1 MATLFETRP
10 RTAERTGNIVE
21 MNWDPITRIVGSLGI
36 YTKIDF
42 ANKQVVECHSTSSI
56 FRGYSIFMQNKDPRD
71 THFIT
76 SRICGICGDNHATC
90 SVYAQNMAYGVR
102 PPNLAEWIVNLG
114 EAAEYMFDHCI
125 FQDNLVGVDF
135 CEMMVKETNP
145 RVWEKAQKTEAPHAK
160 DHGYRTI
167 GQIMT
172 ALNPFEGEFY
182 RETLQMSRLT
192 REMFCL
198 MEGRHVHP
206 STLYPGGVGTV
217 PTIQVLT
224 DYLTR
229 LTRYVEFMKKVVPL
243 HDDLFDFF
251 YQALPGYEKVGQRR
265 VLLGCWGSFQDPDVC
280 DYKYETMD
288 KWGKAMFVTPG
299 IVVDGKLVTTNL
311 VDINLG
317 IRILLGSSY
326 YDDWAENGTGEVFVK
341 TDPLGN
347 PVDKRHPWNQTTI
360 PKPQK
365 RDFGGNYTWVMS
377 PRWLDKRTGD
387 HLALDTGGGPIAR
400 LWATALAGLVDI
412 GYVKAPGDGTVRIR
426 LPKTMTKPE
435 VELTWR
441 IPKWSN
447 ALERDRARS
456 YFQAYAAA
464 VGLYCVEKAMDD
476 VRHGRT
482 QTFRPFEV
490 PDEAI
495 GCGFHEAVRGVL
507 SHHLV
512 IRNGRVAN
520 YHPYPPTPWNAS
532 PRDHFGTLGPYED
545 AVQNTPIFEE
555 NGPNN
560 FKGIDIMRAVRSFD
574 PCLPCGVHMYLG
586 KGKVLK
592 QVHTPTAL
600 LGLAKK

>member
-1 MATLFETRP
+1 METATLPATDNRP
-10 RTAERTGNIVE
+10 QSGQIVE
-21 MNWDPITRIVGSLGI
+21 MSWDPITRIVGSLGLF
-36 YTKIDF
+36 TKIDF
-42 ANKQVVECHSTSSI
+42 SNRKVVECHSTSSI
-56 FRGYSIFMQNKDPRD
+56 FRGYSIFMKNKDPRD
-71 THFIT
+71 AHFIT

-102 PPNLAEWIVNLG
+102 PPPIAEWIINLG

-135 CEMMVKETNP
+135 CEKMVRETNP
-145 RVWEKAQKTEAPHAK
+145 GVWEKAKKTDAPHAK

-167 GQIMT
+167 ADIMT
-172 ALNPFEGEFY
+172 SLNPFEGEFY
-182 RETLQMSRLT
+182 RETLQMSRMT

-217 PTIQVLT
+217 PSIQLFT
-224 DYLTR
+224 DFLIR
-229 LTRYVEFMKKVVPL
+229 LMRYVEFMKRVVPL

-251 YQALPGYEKVGQRR
+251 YDALPGYEQVGLRR
-265 VLLGCWGSFQDPDVC
+265 ILLGCWGSFQDPDVC
-280 DYKYETMD
+280 DYNYRTMD
-288 KWGKAMFVTPG
+288 QWGKAMYVTPG
-299 IVVDGKLVTTNL
+299 IVVDGQLVTTNL

-317 IRILLGSSY
+317 LRILLGSSY
-326 YDDWAENGTGEVFVK
+326 YEDWENKETFVAH
-341 TDPLGN
+341 DPLGN
-347 PVDKRHPWNQTTI
+347 PVDKHHPWNQTTI

-365 RDFGGNYTWVMS
+365 RNFADKYTWVMS
-377 PRWLDKRTGD
+377 PRWYDKRTND

-400 LWATALAGLVDI
+400 LWSTALANLVDI
-412 GYVKAPGDGTVRIR
+412 GYVKATGNSVKIV
-426 LPKTMTKPE
+426 LPQTAMKPE
-435 VELTWR
+435 VEFEWK

-447 ALERDRARS
+447 AIERDRART

-464 VGLYCVEKAMDD
+464 AALYFVERAMAEL
-476 VRHGRT
+476 HAGRT
-482 QTFRPFEV
+482 QTFTPFTV
-490 PDEAI
+490 PEEAI

-512 IRNGRVAN
+512 IRNRKIAN
-520 YHPYPPTPWNAS
+520 YHPYPPTCWNAN
-532 PRDHFGTLGPYED
+532 PRDVYGTPGPYED

-555 NGPNN
+555 NGPEN

-586 KGKVLK
+586 NGKVLE
-592 QVHTPTAL
+592 QIHTPTAL
-600 LGLAKK
+600 AGLAK

>member
-1 MATLFETRP
+1 MPEVI
-10 RTAERTGNIVE
+10 TAPQKGTSAQQGNIVE

-36 YTKIDF
+36 FTKINFDT
-42 ANKQVVECHSTSSI
+42 KQVVECYSTSSI

-71 THFIT
+71 AHFIT

-90 SVYAQNMAYGVR
+90 SCYAQQMAYGVK
-102 PPNLAEWIVNLG
+102 PPPLGEWIVNLG
-114 EAAEYMFDHCI
+114 EAAEYMFDHNI

-145 RVWEKAQKTEAPHAK
+145 GVWEKAQRTEAPHAK

-167 GQIMT
+167 ADIMH

-182 RETLQMSRLT
+182 RETLQVSRYT

-217 PTIQVLT
+217 PSIQVFT
-224 DYLTR
+224 DYMVR
-229 LTRYVEFMKKVVPL
+229 LAHYAEFMKRCLPL

-251 YQALPGYEKVGQRR
+251 YEALPGYEQVGQRR

-280 DYKYETMD
+280 DYNYKTMNE
-288 KWGKAMFVTPG
+288 WGKAMYVTPG
-299 IVVDGKLVTTNL
+299 IVVDGELVTTNL

-326 YDDWAENGTGEVFVK
+326 YEDWGENGEVFVK
-341 TDPLGN
+341 NDPLGN
-347 PVDKRHPWNQTTI
+347 PVDRRHPWNQTTI

-365 RDFGGNYTWVMS
+365 RDFAGNYTWVMS

-412 GYVKAPGDGTVRIR
+412 GYVKAPGDKTVRIR
-426 LPKTMTKPE
+426 LPKTATKPE
-435 VELTWR
+435 VEFTWR

-447 ALERDRARS
+447 AIERDRART

-464 VGLYCVEKAMDD
+464 CAYYFFEKAIAE
-476 VRHGRT
+476 VHAGRT
-482 QTFRPFEV
+482 ATFTPFKV

-512 IRNGRVAN
+512 IRGGKIAN
-520 YHPYPPTPWNAS
+520 YHPYPPTPWNAN
-532 PRDHFGTLGPYED
+532 PRDIYGTPGPYED
-545 AVQNTPIFEE
+545 AVQNTPIFED
-555 NGPNN
+555 NGPDK

-586 KGKVLK
+586 GGKVLK
-592 QVHTPTAL
+592 KMHTPT
-600 LGLAKK
+600 GLAGLAH